1 LYGLV
6 IDTERVIK
14 VGRPREKVF
23 GLALDIGTTSLFAAV
38 VNLEN
43 GRVEA
48 VASHSNMQRIYGDD
62 IIARINYVREHD
74 DGLAALQRILINNL
88 NSMIT
93 EMAAKSGIDPNRIY
107 KAVAVGNP
115 IMLHLLSGVST
126 SGFEGAP
133 YAGIFSETLRI
144 SLTGAGL
151 HTNPDCIT
159 VILPQL
165 GGFVGADTTAC
176 LLTLRSCQAKTWL
189 LLDIGT
195 NGEIVLNHQGR
206 MWAASAA
213 AGPAFEGGAVTCG
226 MRAGAGAIDRVSWI
240 NDKLAMRVI
249 GGSIPRGIC
258 GSGII
263 DLVSVLLQ
271 NGFIDRQGTFTDRA
285 EAAFTSRDSLRG
297 REIIIS
303 GEEAYAEKPLVFNQ
317 EDIRQ
322 VQLARSAI
330 RTAIEIMMNE
340 AGIDATQLDYI
351 FLAGTFG
358 TFIDPASVTTIGVVP
373 PVDLERIKNIGN
385 AAADGAIMA
394 LLWPEEVQAAEE
406 LKTRVKHIELAL
418 HQEFQN
424 LFLSNLDF

>member
-1 LYGLV
+1 M
-6 IDTERVIK
+6 
-14 VGRPREKVF
+14 P
-23 GLALDIGTTSLFAAV
+23 
-38 VNLEN
+38 NC
-43 GRVEA
+43 
-48 VASHSNMQRIYGDD
+48 
-62 IIARINYVREHD
+62 
-74 DGLAALQRILINNL
+74 
-88 NSMIT
+88 
-93 EMAAKSGIDPNRIY
+93 AAKSTNTEVTLAARG
-107 KAVAVGNP
+107 A
-115 IMLHLLSGVST
+115 LTSLS
-126 SGFEGAP
+126 
-133 YAGIFSETLRI
+133 
-144 SLTGAGL
+144 
-151 HTNPDCIT
+151 C
-159 VILPQL
+159 
-165 GGFVGADTTAC
+165 
-176 LLTLRSCQAKTWL
+176 
-189 LLDIGT
+189 
-195 NGEIVLNHQGR
+195 
-206 MWAASAA
+206 AS
-213 AGPAFEGGAVTCG
+213 GPAFEGAGITHG
-226 MRAGAGAIDRVSWI
+226 MRAMDGAVERVRIDDLGVHLKVVGNARPV
-240 NDKLAMRVI
+240 
-249 GGSIPRGIC
+249 GIC